1 MMTKDFGFLILLRF
15 YLLRFLLKAADAIPL
30 KKARK
35 KQCFLKG
42 NLLWDTSYFICIRM
56 IFCKRQPKQPPRQK
70 EFFREPAPSPLFV
83 FPYPLFLLSDKN
95 ISPSGDWSL
104 HPMKVFFFRCHTA
117 PNMAFCLIDLQHPP
131 HRLCQFRV
139 DLLHPVCDVFM
150 YGGFADAKFLCC
162 LPHGGIGVDHKLSH
176 CHRPFFNI
184 AFQTKALP

>member
-1 MMTKDFGFLILLRF
+1 MMKKDFGFLILLRF

-42 NLLWDTSYFICIRM
+42 NLPWDTSYFICIGM
-56 IFCKRQPKQPPRQK
+56 IFCKRQPKQPPAKRIFQGASSESSFLYFHILCFSCQIK
-70 EFFREPAPSPLFV
+70 TSPHE
-83 FPYPLFLLSDKN
+83 
-95 ISPSGDWSL
+95 GDWSL

-117 PNMAFCLIDLQHPP
+117 PNMAFCLIGLQHPP
-131 HRLCQFRV
+131 HRLGQFRV
-139 DLLHPVCDVFM
+139 DFLHPVCDVFM
-150 YGGFADAKFLCC
+150 YGGFADAKFLRRF
-162 LPHGGIGVDHKLSH
+162 PHGGVGMNHELCH